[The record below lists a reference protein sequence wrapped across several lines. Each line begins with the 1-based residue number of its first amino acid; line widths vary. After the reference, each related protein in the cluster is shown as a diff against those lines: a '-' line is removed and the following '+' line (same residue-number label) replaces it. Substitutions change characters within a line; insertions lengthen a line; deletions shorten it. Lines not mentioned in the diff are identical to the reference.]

1 MAHLIINSKNSFLC
15 AVMHSISKEDYLKAI
30 YHLTNGKE
38 TLANTSK
45 IAAYLNIKASSC
57 TDMVKKLASD
67 KLISY
72 EPYRGVRLSPSGR
85 KAAIYMI
92 RKHRLW
98 ETFLVNTLGFNWDEV
113 HNVAEQLEHTES
125 PELITR
131 LDAFLGHPT
140 LDPHGDPIP
149 DANGIVQN
157 LEEKNLA
164 SYTPPADLTVI
175 GVKDHSSEFFQALTE
190 RKIALGSRIRL
201 LKVFDYDQSLVVEVD
216 GQEQTLTP
224 SICRNLVVEIKTE

>member
-1 MAHLIINSKNSFLC
+1 
-15 AVMHSISKEDYLKAI
+15 MHSISKEDYLKAI

-164 SYTPPADLTVI
+164 SIMSCDALYSSDYHI
-175 GVKDHSSEFFQALTE
+175 QKQRKSSEEVKQNYKNVCDKSKKIVILSVYLKRSVCFQKMFSNNT
-190 RKIALGSRIRL
+190 L
-201 LKVFDYDQSLVVEVD
+201 LML
-216 GQEQTLTP
+216 
-224 SICRNLVVEIKTE
+224 

>member
-1 MAHLIINSKNSFLC
+1 
-15 AVMHSISKEDYLKAI
+15 MHSISKEDYLKAI
-30 YHLTNGKE
+30 HHLTSGKE
-38 TLANTSK
+38 ALANTSK

-67 KLISY
+67 KLIIY
-72 EPYRGVRLSPSGR
+72 EPYRGVRLSSSGR

-113 HNVAEQLEHTES
+113 HDVAEQLEHTES
-125 PELITR
+125 PELINR

-149 DANGIVQN
+149 DANGNVQN
-157 LEEKNLA
+157 LEDKNLA

-175 GVKDHSSEFFQALTE
+175 GVKDHSSEFFQALAE
-190 RKIALGSRIRL
+190 RKIAIGSRIRL

-216 GQEQTLTP
+216 SQEQTLTP
-224 SICRNLVVEIKTE
+224 SICQNLVVRASVDN